1 MLDPEGLAAFVAVAR
16 LRSFT
21 RAADELGTVQSAV
34 SKRVRRLEDRLGMPL
49 FDRGARADIRLTRP
63 GELFLPQ
70 AQAALAQAEQ
80 LERLGRNLARGRAG
94 PLRVGFVF
102 SAAMTGLLTQVLTTL
117 RDRLPELVIEPRIME
132 TPAQIQAL
140 GQGRI
145 DIGLLRPRPAYPD
158 GCEGHTVHTEGL
170 VVGMA
175 HDHRLQQVSA
185 ITPALL
191 AHETFIV
198 PQFHEEVG
206 LIDSIRQLARAGGF
220 EIRGLV
226 RTDDFVTAACM
237 ASAGM
242 GVVLAP
248 ASLAGL
254 ALGAIGYR
262 PVAQYQGAISL
273 ALAWRHDAPES
284 AVALLLAIFPALSGA
299 SDSVRWR
306 VHP

>member
-1 MLDPEGLAAFVAVAR
+1 MIPMLDPEGLAAFVAVAR

-117 RDRLPELVIEPRIME
+117 RELVIEPRIME